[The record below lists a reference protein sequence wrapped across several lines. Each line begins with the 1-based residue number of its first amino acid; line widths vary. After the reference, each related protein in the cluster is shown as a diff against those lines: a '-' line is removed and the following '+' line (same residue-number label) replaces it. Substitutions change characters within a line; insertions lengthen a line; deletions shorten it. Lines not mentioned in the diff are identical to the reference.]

1 MFIFCPILVDG
12 GKSGSVSDLLASCF
26 GAAHFGTTRLA
37 HDYYNVCQSYPELKL
52 ADFQRGGWQHYCR
65 ISLVPLEKQSN
76 GRL

>member
-52 ADFQRGGWQHYCR
+52 ADFQRGGWQHYTPREARACCQ
-65 ISLVPLEKQSN
+65 PGN